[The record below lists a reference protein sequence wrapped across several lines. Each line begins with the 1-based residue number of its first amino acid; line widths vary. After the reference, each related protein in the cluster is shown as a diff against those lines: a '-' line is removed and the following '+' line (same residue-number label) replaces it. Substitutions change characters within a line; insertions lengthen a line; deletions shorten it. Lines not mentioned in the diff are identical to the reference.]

1 VLARD
6 VSSAPADHVLS
17 ETDHIRNLLG
27 RYCELIDAGDL
38 AGVGALFADGALA
51 DAHGREFARGADAVE
66 RFYRSGMQ
74 LYDGSPRT
82 KHIVA
87 DTFFEAPDTD
97 RTVTARSSY
106 VVFQAIDGFALAP
119 IAAGR
124 YHDRFACD
132 ASGRWHFVERRFAAD
147 LVGDM
152 QRHWHGPGG

>member
-1 VLARD
+1 
-6 VSSAPADHVLS
+6 VLS
-17 ETDHIRNLLG
+17 DTDHIRNLLG
-27 RYCELIDAGDL
+27 RYCEWIDAGDL

-51 DAHGREFARGADAVE
+51 GADGRVFARGAAAVE

-87 DTFFEAPDTD
+87 DTVFEEADTD
-97 RTVTARSSY
+97 GTVIARSSY
-106 VVFQAIDGFALAP
+106 VVFQATDGFALAP
-119 IAAGR
+119 IVAGR
-124 YHDRFACD
+124 YHDRFGCD

-152 QRHWHGPGG
+152 HHHWRGPGG